1 MGFIKLT
8 SYIDNMPILFNINH
22 LTSVY
27 VSDEGKTR
35 VITTDCCE
43 NEYYEVKESVQEI
56 IDMLNPI
63 CSCTGKTKSDQLTNL
78 NENKGM
84 FTF

>member
-1 MGFIKLT
+1 MKFIKLT
-8 SYIDNMPILFNINH
+8 AYDDNTPVLFNINH

-27 VSDEGKTR
+27 VSDEGTTH
-35 VITTDCCE
+35 VMTTDCG
-43 NEYYEVKESVQEI
+43 NTEYYEIKESVQEI
-56 IDMLNPI
+56 IDMLNKV
-63 CSCTGKTKSDQLTNL
+63 CFCVEKTKSDQPTNS